1 MDNFQIICCSEEGE
15 IFGLES
21 TLESAEADKTNQNH
35 LSDYT
40 AWIEKDHL
48 RPSLSLDG
56 SIFYKELYLTV
67 SDWQFHIWK
76 SCGTKLFVSP
86 QSSVLLTGGKWSR
99 RFPGVLYISTCD
111 GSIDVWNFADVSCA
125 DFPVTKLLTSPKSIT
140 AMEIIDDE
148 STSDEALAI
157 GNSDGSLQVYHL
169 PLNFLKKPKKI
180 HSVPESLAIGGGCI
194 DMKVD
199 LPYSEATRKNA
210 SNSND
215 GNEEKKGDDE
225 IKQNVPK
232 LENFLNSF
240 EEFEKSCAK
249 ELGIDIVEE

>member
-1 MDNFQIICCSEEGE
+1 MDNVQIICCSEEGE
-15 IFGLES
+15 IFRLES
-21 TLESAEADKTNQNH
+21 TLESAEADNTNH

-56 SIFYKELYLTV
+56 SAFYKELYLTV

-99 RFPGVLYISTCD
+99 DFPGLLYISTCD
-111 GSIDVWNFADVSCA
+111 GSIDVWNFTDVSCT

-180 HSVPESLAIGGGCI
+180 HSVPESLTIGGGCI

-199 LPYSEATRKNA
+199 FPTRKNA
-210 SNSND
+210 SNSNER
-215 GNEEKKGDDE
+215 NKEKKSDDE
-225 IKQNVPK
+225 VKLLQDVPK
-232 LENFLNSF
+232 MDFFLNSF